1 LSNLNNKA
9 LGMLGLAMRAG
20 KVVSGEFSCE
30 NAIKQGKAFLVI
42 LAEDASDN
50 TKKKFTDMTNYRN
63 IPLVIYGNKLSL
75 GKATGKEFRASVAI
89 IDQAFAENILKLI

>member
-1 LSNLNNKA
+1 
-9 LGMLGLAMRAG
+9 
-20 KVVSGEFSCE
+20 
-30 NAIKQGKAFLVI
+30 
-42 LAEDASDN
+42 
-50 TKKKFTDMTNYRN
+50 MTNYRN